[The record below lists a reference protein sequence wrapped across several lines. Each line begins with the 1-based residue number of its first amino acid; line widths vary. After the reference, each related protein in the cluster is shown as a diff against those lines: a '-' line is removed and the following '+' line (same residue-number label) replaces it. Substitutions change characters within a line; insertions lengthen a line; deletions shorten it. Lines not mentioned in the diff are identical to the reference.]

1 MRDGARPL
9 LTLIVPGKQQKP
21 RALVVEDEAMVAMM
35 TEDMLIDL
43 GFEVVAIASSVK
55 EALAR
60 SRTADFD
67 VAVLDVNL
75 RGDKV
80 FPVAEALLALRIPF
94 VFTTGYGVEGVRK
107 DLRHAP
113 IAAKPFSA
121 DDLEQKLRQA
131 MRAAHRTST
140 AL

>member
-1 MRDGARPL
+1 MEMAR
-9 LTLIVPGKQQKP
+9 KP

-43 GFEVVAIASSVK
+43 GFEVVAIASSLK

-60 SRTADFD
+60 SEAADFD

-94 VFTTGYGVEGVRK
+94 IFTTGYGVEGVRD

-113 IAAKPFSA
+113 IAAKPFSVSELG
-121 DDLEQKLRQA
+121 DRLRRA
-131 MRAAHRTST
+131 MSWMGC
-140 AL
+140 